1 MGLIVSI
8 LIIAGVVWAVKQ
20 TSEESE
26 DSKANLLRQIK
37 QVQKRVNTL
46 EAEVRL
52 LKGIQEPLSSQS
64 RQEQQPDVFEELLVR
79 EQVDNSEPEQ
89 VEEEN
94 QQPIIEEP
102 AFKKNGLESYL
113 TSDLFNKIGAVALI
127 LGMGFFLK
135 YAFDT
140 SLFNPVVQIL
150 LSFLFSGGLISGASH
165 FYKQEK
171 YKIFAQGLAGAGIGI
186 SYLTIYS
193 AYSSY
198 QLFNYPIACIFMLIT
213 TIVAFYQSLKY
224 DSIATAIIAL
234 IGGFL
239 TPFIISSGNANS
251 LGLLTYLIFLNGL
264 IVALLHRK
272 DSWKIIGIISLFIT
286 YLTYFSVHM
295 SSYNPPNESGSIVFL
310 AIVWAMYFG
319 FDVLTIKAS
328 TYDFDFLNIENG
340 ILFYLGVYNLY
351 SQNTSSVVVSTFII
365 ALIYLFSGIAVYYKH
380 DKLDIYLKQNFI
392 AFAILFAIA
401 TNLATAGFLKPA
413 LFSIEAF
420 LLLYFGTQLEKS
432 YVQKASATFFTM
444 SYLTLLSNPQVYS
457 PASIDNFI
465 PIFNFRDLTFALIIG
480 LTLLSVKI
488 LQNEEKVEGLISFF
502 RCSWVTLLFVFL
514 SVEINDLMLK
524 ISSYTSSQE
533 TGELINFNRGMIQV
547 IVWLLYS
554 TKLLSTGMGKNIKPF
569 TVLGSIG
576 TTIAII
582 ALFAQGTTYCPIER
596 YIPIFN
602 LRFMTFVI
610 GAMNLMYISKLLKKH
625 NRNEEIQNFLT
636 YACGIILFLLVNFE
650 INDYFIKFNQGVLDM
665 SGTKNLALSAGWL
678 AYSILAMCFG
688 ILKRIKP
695 LRYISLVVL
704 CLTILK
710 VFILDLSHLDQL
722 SKIISFLGLGAILL
736 LLSFLYQKYSEQIKK
751 LINEDITK

>member
-1 MGLIVSI
+1 MGLIITI
-8 LIIAGVVWAVKQ
+8 LIIAGVIWAVKQ
-20 TSEESE
+20 TSEEPE
-26 DSKANLLRQIK
+26 DSKSNLLKQII
-37 QVQKRVNTL
+37 QIQKRVTIL
-46 EAEVRL
+46 ENEVRS
-52 LKGIQEPLSSQS
+52 LKGMPEPLYSQS
-64 RQEQQPDVFEELLVR
+64 KPEQQPNIVEETLVQ
-79 EQVDNSEPEQ
+79 ESIEYLKSEPI
-89 VEEEN
+89 EEET
-94 QQPIIEEP
+94 QQLIVEDTT
-102 AFKKNGLESYL
+102 FKKNGLESYL

-140 SLFNPVVQIL
+140 GLFNPVIQIL
-150 LSFLFSGGLISGASH
+150 LSFLFSGGLIFGASH

-171 YKIFAQGLAGAGIGI
+171 YKIFAQGIAGAGIGI

-198 QLFNYPIACIFMLIT
+198 QLFNYPTACVFMLIT
-213 TIVAFYQSLKY
+213 TIIAFYQSLKY

-239 TPFIISSGNANS
+239 TPFIISNGNTNS

-295 SSYNPPNESGSIVFL
+295 SSYNPPNEFGSIAFL
-310 AIVWAMYFG
+310 TIVWAMYYG
-319 FDVLTIKAS
+319 FDVLTIKSS

-351 SQNTSSVVVSTFII
+351 SQNIASVVVSTFII
-365 ALIYLFSGIAVYYKH
+365 AMVYLFSGIAVYYKH
-380 DKLDIYLKQNFI
+380 NKLDIYLKQNFI

-444 SYLTLLSNPQVYS
+444 SYLALLCNPQVYS
-457 PASIDNFI
+457 ITSVDNFI
-465 PIFNFRDLTFALIIG
+465 PIFNFRDLTFILVIG

-488 LQNEEKVEGLISFF
+488 LQNEEKAEVLISFF

-514 SVEINDLMLK
+514 SVEVNDLMLK
-524 ISSYTSSQE
+524 IASYAASQE
-533 TGELINFNRGMIQV
+533 TSELINFNKGMIQV
-547 IVWLLYS
+547 IVWSLYS
-554 TKLLSTGMGKNIKPF
+554 TKLLATGLDKKIKPF

-576 TTIAII
+576 STIAIV
-582 ALFAQGTTYCPIER
+582 ALFFQGTTYCPLER
-596 YIPIFN
+596 YIPVFN
-602 LRFMTFVI
+602 LRFVTFVLS
-610 GAMNLMYISKLLKKH
+610 AMNLMYISNLLKRH
-625 NRNEEIQNFLT
+625 ELNADIQNFLN
-636 YACGIILFLLVNFE
+636 YAWGIMLFILVNFE
-650 INDYFIKFNQGVLDM
+650 IKDCSNNFD
-665 SGTKNLALSAGWL
+665 GTMQLVLSAGWL
-678 AYSILAMCFG
+678 VYSIIAMCFG

-710 VFILDLSHLDQL
+710 VFIFDLSFLDQL